1 MLPPRSRFPHLQITG
16 SATEEPY
23 QSPPRASGQ
32 RELPRRTP
40 SEHAGLLRQQ
50 LAAARAEVERRRAAA
65 TAVAIVTAGSL
76 IVEIESEPS
85 FDEYLRRL
93 DSTRDGLQLLN
104 VRPRGEEATFAT
116 LRIEAGHLNK
126 LERKLDQ
133 YEHET
138 TKKKGEPRH
147 RKLFDSIRS
156 LRAAVLESFWT
167 DAAEFPAVDT
177 SIWWEVWLRSGDVAL
192 LNTFRDMAGARG
204 MEVSTEFL
212 QFPDRIVTLAHGSVE
227 TLAASIDVV
236 DAIAELRRAKDNP
249 EFFLGE
255 GRDSAKDW
263 INQLLERTTPASSD
277 VGLCLLDTGVNYG
290 HPLIEPFVEERDF
303 QTVRPEWNTGDV
315 RGHGTE
321 MAGLALFGDLAEVL
335 AGNEQVELSAALE
348 GIKILPNANGNHRD
362 LHGAITRDAVSLAEI
377 QKPDRRRVFSMAV
390 TAPDFRDHGRPS
402 SWSAELDKLAAGGE
416 EEAKRLLV
424 VSAGNCYDVD
434 SWKSHPEHLATEE
447 VHDPGQAWN
456 VLTVGGMTRR
466 WQIDD
471 PTFEGWQPLAQ
482 PGDLSPC
489 TTTSMTWQ
497 RSWPIKPDVVFE
509 AGNAAKEAEGGEIA
523 QPDSLRLLTTY
534 ARPQIRPFTATGDT
548 SAACTLASRFATE
561 LMTRYPGYWPET
573 VRALIVHSAEWTPLM
588 RQTYGPTRSRRDIEN
603 LVRHCGFGEPSMEQA
618 KWSAENRLTLVA
630 QDDFQPFSE
639 SASGIT
645 MNEMHVHELPWPRE
659 QLRELGS
666 TEVELRVTLSY
677 FIEPNPGERGWKYRH
692 RYQSHALRFDVQ
704 TATESP
710 AEFRSR
716 VNRVARDE
724 EIERTPSD
732 TPEWLLGPTIRHRG
746 SIHRDSWVGTAAALA
761 DRDHLAVFPVAGWWK
776 EYRGQQRF
784 NERTRYSLIVSIHA
798 PEVEIDI
805 YTPVAI
811 QIGVPIEIET

>member
-1 MLPPRSRFPHLQITG
+1 LPEPRSRFPHLQVIG

-23 QSPPRASGQ
+23 QSPPRKINQ

-40 SEHAGLLRQQ
+40 SEHAALLRQQ
-50 LAAARAEVERRRAAA
+50 LVAAREESERRRGDTTAIAIA
-65 TAVAIVTAGSL
+65 TADSL

-116 LRIEAGHLNK
+116 LRIEGGHLKK
-126 LERKLDQ
+126 LEKKLEQ

-138 TKKKGEPRH
+138 TKKKGEPKH

-167 DAAEFPAVDT
+167 DTADFPSPDT
-177 SIWWEVWLRSGDVAL
+177 PIWWEVWLRSGELAL
-192 LNTFRDMAGARG
+192 LDNFREAARATG
-204 MEVSTEFL
+204 IEVATEFL
-212 QFPDRIVTLAHGSVE
+212 QFPDRIVTLAYGSVVK
-227 TLAASIDVV
+227 LAASIGVV

-255 GRDSAKDW
+255 GPEAVADW
-263 INQLLERTTPASSD
+263 IDQLLQRTAIPTSD

-290 HPLIEPFVEERDF
+290 HPVIEPFVEDDDF
-303 QTVRPEWNTGDV
+303 QTARPEWNKVDV

-321 MAGLALFGDLAEVL
+321 MAGIALFGDLADAL
-335 AGNEQVELSAALE
+335 ASTEEIQLPAALE
-348 GIKILPNANGNHRD
+348 GIKILPNSNDSHRD

-377 QKPDRRRVFSMAV
+377 QKPDRRRVFSMAI

-402 SWSAELDKLAAGGE
+402 SWSAELDKLAVGAGD
-416 EEAKRLLV
+416 EAKRLLI
-424 VSAGNCYDVD
+424 VSAGNCYDLD
-434 SWKSHPEHLATEE
+434 SWRSHPEHLTTEE

-466 WQIDD
+466 WQITD
-471 PTFEGWQPLAQ
+471 PIFDGWQLVAQ

-489 TTTSMTWQ
+489 TTTSMMWQ

-509 AGNAAKEAEGGEIA
+509 AGNAAKDPETGEIA

-561 LMTRYPGYWPET
+561 LMARYPGYWPET
-573 VRALIVHSAEWTPLM
+573 IRALVVHSAQWTPLM
-588 RQTYGPTRSRRDIEN
+588 RQLYGPSRSRRDIEN
-603 LVRHCGFGEPSMEQA
+603 LVRHCGFGEPSIQQA
-618 KWSAENRLTLVA
+618 MWSAENRLTLVA
-630 QDDFQPFSE
+630 QDEFQPFSE
-639 SASGIT
+639 GASGIT
-645 MNEMHVHELPWPRE
+645 MNEMHLHTLPWPRE

-704 TATESP
+704 TATESLE
-710 AEFRSR
+710 EFRAR

-724 EIERTPSD
+724 ETERTPSD

-746 SIHRDSWVGTAAALA
+746 SIHRDSWMGTAAALA
-761 DRDHLAVFPVAGWWK
+761 DRDHVAIFPVAGWWK
-776 EYRGQQRF
+776 EYRGQRRF
-784 NERTRYSLIVSIHA
+784 NDRARYSLIVSIHV
-798 PEVEIDI
+798 PEVDIDI
-805 YTPVAI
+805 YTPVAT
-811 QIGVPIEIET
+811 QIGVPIEIGS